1 MNMNDFWSFE
11 MIACITFTTPALWA
25 PFDSMCSIN
34 LEKFENSS
42 HDGRNTI
49 ICGTFESLLF
59 GDIVMIEFL
68 AISRAAINS
77 VFFVLNFYIQT
88 DFKSFMDKLENVY
101 NFHYHIW
108 IYSQHINKQRIQD
121 VWKCVWTPNECFVW
135 LFIWFDFSI
144 VGNRTSLVIWVF
156 ALTTNVKIHCQ
167 FGQTWV
173 GAR

>member
-1 MNMNDFWSFE
+1 MKMNGFCSFE

-77 VFFVLNFYIQT
+77 VFIVLIFYIQT
-88 DFKSFMDKLENVY
+88 DIQF
-101 NFHYHIW
+101 
-108 IYSQHINKQRIQD
+108 IY
-121 VWKCVWTPNECFVW
+121 
-135 LFIWFDFSI
+135 
-144 VGNRTSLVIWVF
+144 
-156 ALTTNVKIHCQ
+156 
-167 FGQTWV
+167 GQTRKRV
-173 GAR
+173 QFSLSYLNIFTAYK